1 MIDPAH
7 TFAIDGVGKSYLA
20 SSIVLLCYME
30 VWGKSNQDSRFDEGY
45 RRFLAFC
52 SAYGKNTT
60 IEEFS
65 HKTLKLPQNS

>member
-30 VWGKSNQDSRFDEGY
+30 VWGKGNQDSRFDEGY
-45 RRFLAFC
+45 TGGFWL
-52 SAYGKNTT
+52 SAARMERTR
-60 IEEFS
+60 
-65 HKTLKLPQNS
+65 P